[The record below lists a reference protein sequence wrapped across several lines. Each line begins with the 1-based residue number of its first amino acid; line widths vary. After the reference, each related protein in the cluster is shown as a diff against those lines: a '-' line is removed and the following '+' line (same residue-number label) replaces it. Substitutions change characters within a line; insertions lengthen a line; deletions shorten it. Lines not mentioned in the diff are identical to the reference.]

1 MFIYVTEEIMT
12 STQILLLCLCGAAFL
27 VIGLITAI
35 GSTYSLKGIPSKPVG
50 NGQHGTARFA
60 TPKEISR
67 TYKQIPYTPGLW
79 RRGEQLPKVDG
90 LIVGCVER
98 GGQMTALVDD
108 SDIHT
113 LMIGASGVGKTAN
126 FLYPNIEYCC
136 AAGMSFVTT
145 DSKGDLYRNT
155 ATIADKYYGYKV
167 SVIDLRNPTRSSGY
181 NMLYLVNKYMDLY
194 KACGKLEFKAKAEK
208 FAKITAKTIISADGN
223 ISSMGQNA
231 FFYESAEG
239 LITSV
244 ILLVAEFCPP
254 EKRHIISVFKLIQEL
269 LAPTS
274 GKEPTAFQKLINM
287 LPSENKARWFAGAAL
302 NSSEQ
307 AMASV
312 MSTALSRLNAFIDSE
327 LEQILCFDTSIDVEE
342 FCSRKSAIYLVLP
355 EEDATKHFLISLIFQ
370 QLYREM
376 LTVADDRGGQVEKRV
391 MFYADEIGTLPKID
405 GLEMIFS
412 ASRSRKISIVA
423 IIQSLAQF
431 EKTYGKEG
439 AEIIVD
445 NCQCTLFGSFAPN
458 SKTAEEMSR
467 NLGKQTVLSGSVTK
481 SSGRDGGSKS
491 LQMIERPLMTV
502 DELKSMPKG
511 HFIVMKTGCH
521 PMRTRLK
528 LFFKWGIQFEEAY
541 SIEEKFERKVQY
553 ADREEVETAVMERF
567 PTKMI
572 PPVPMEHEDELL
584 VNKLNESA
592 VRRKSPRT
600 RGSKEK

>member
-1 MFIYVTEEIMT
+1 MKYLCNGGKMT
-12 STQILLLCLCGAAFL
+12 SSQILLLCICGAAFL
-27 VIGLITAI
+27 IIGLIAAI
-35 GSTYSLKGIPSKPVG
+35 GSTYSLKGIPNKPVG

-60 TPKEISR
+60 TPREVSN
-67 TYKQIPYTPGLW
+67 TYKQIPYTPELW
-79 RRGEQLPKVDG
+79 RKGLQFPTVDG
-90 LIVGCVER
+90 LIVGCNEGV
-98 GGQMTALVDD
+98 GGMTALVDD
-108 SDIHT
+108 ADIHT

-155 ATIADKYYGYKV
+155 ATIAEKYYGYKI

-194 KACGKLEFKAKAEK
+194 KKENKLEFKAKAEK

-223 ISSMGQNA
+223 ISNMGQNA
-231 FFYESAEG
+231 FFYECAEG
-239 LITSV
+239 LITAV

-254 EKRHIISVFKLIQEL
+254 EKRHIISVFKLIQDL
-269 LAPTS
+269 LAPSS
-274 GKEPTAFQKLINM
+274 GKGQTQFQRLIEL
-287 LPSENKARWFAGAAL
+287 LPSEHKARWFAGAAL

-312 MSTALSRLNAFIDSE
+312 MSTALSRLNAFLDSE

-342 FCSRKSAIYLVLP
+342 FCNHKSAIYLVLP

-376 LTVADDRGGQVEKRV
+376 LTVADEKGGQLDKRV

-431 EKTYGKEG
+431 EKTYGREG
-439 AEIIVD
+439 CEIIVD

-467 NLGKQTVLSGSVTK
+467 NLGKQTILSGSVTK
-481 SSGRDGGSKS
+481 SARPEGGSKS

-511 HFIVMKTGCH
+511 HFVVMKTGCH

-528 LFFKWGIQFEEAY
+528 LFLQWGIRFDKKPYEIPEQSA
-541 SIEEKFERKVQY
+541 RKVYY
-553 ADREEVETAVMERF
+553 ADKRELETAIITRYPPAASDPVEYREELGDER
-567 PTKMI
+567 
-572 PPVPMEHEDELL
+572 
-584 VNKLNESA
+584 
-592 VRRKSPRT
+592 VRRGARSRSP
-600 RGSKEK
+600 KVK

>member
-1 MFIYVTEEIMT
+1 ME
-12 STQILLLCLCGAAFL
+12 STQILTLCLFGAAFL
-27 VIGLITAI
+27 VIGLIVAI
-35 GSTYSLKGIPSKPVG
+35 GSTYSLKGIPNKPVG

-60 TPKEISR
+60 TPREISN
-67 TYKQIPYTPGLW
+67 TYKQIPYTPELW
-79 RRGEQLPKVDG
+79 RKGQQLPTVDG
-90 LIVGCVER
+90 LIVGCNEGV
-98 GGQMTALVDD
+98 GGMTALVDD
-108 SDIHT
+108 ADIHT

-136 AAGMSFVTT
+136 AAGMSFITT

-155 ATIADKYYGYKV
+155 ATIAEKYYGYKI

-194 KACGKLEFKAKAEK
+194 KKEDKLEFKAKAEK

-223 ISSMGQNA
+223 ISNMGQNA
-231 FFYESAEG
+231 FFYECAEG
-239 LITSV
+239 LITAV

-254 EKRHIISVFKLIQEL
+254 EKRHIISVFKLIQDL
-269 LAPTS
+269 LAPSS
-274 GKEPTAFQKLINM
+274 GKGQTQFQRLIEL
-287 LPSENKARWFAGAAL
+287 LPSEHKARWFAGAAL

-312 MSTALSRLNAFIDSE
+312 MSTALSRLNAFLDSE

-342 FCSRKSAIYLVLP
+342 FCNRKSAIYLVLP

-376 LTVADDRGGQVEKRV
+376 LTVADEKGGQLDKRV

-439 AEIIVD
+439 CEIIVD

-467 NLGKQTVLSGSVTK
+467 NLGKQTILSGSVTK
-481 SSGRDGGSKS
+481 SARADGGSKS

-511 HFIVMKTGCH
+511 HFVVMKTGCH

-528 LFFKWGIQFEEAY
+528 LFLQWGIRFDKKPYEIPEQSA
-541 SIEEKFERKVQY
+541 RKVHY
-553 ADREEVETAVMERF
+553 ADKRELETAIITRYPPAAPDPVEYREELGDER
-567 PTKMI
+567 
-572 PPVPMEHEDELL
+572 
-584 VNKLNESA
+584 
-592 VRRKSPRT
+592 VRRGARSRSP
-600 RGSKEK
+600 KVK

>member
-1 MFIYVTEEIMT
+1 MT
-12 STQILLLCLCGAAFL
+12 SSQILLLCICGAAFL
-27 VIGLITAI
+27 IIGLIAAI
-35 GSTYSLKGIPSKPVG
+35 GSTYSLKGIPNKPVG
-50 NGQHGTARFA
+50 NGQHGTSRFA
-60 TPKEISR
+60 TPREVSN
-67 TYKQIPYTPGLW
+67 TYKHIPYTPELW
-79 RRGEQLPKVDG
+79 RNGQQFPTVDG
-90 LIVGCVER
+90 LIVGCNESV
-98 GGQMTALVDD
+98 GGMTALVDD
-108 SDIHT
+108 ADIHT
-113 LMIGASGVGKTAN
+113 LMVGASGVGKTAN

-155 ATIADKYYGYKV
+155 ATIAEKYYGYKI

-194 KACGKLEFKAKAEK
+194 KKEDKLEFKAKAEK

-223 ISSMGQNA
+223 ISNMGQNA
-231 FFYESAEG
+231 FFYECAEG
-239 LITSV
+239 LITAV

-254 EKRHIISVFKLIQEL
+254 EKRHIISVFKLIQDL
-269 LAPTS
+269 LAPSS
-274 GKEPTAFQKLINM
+274 GKGQTQFQRLIEL
-287 LPSENKARWFAGAAL
+287 LPSEHKARWFAGAAL

-312 MSTALSRLNAFIDSE
+312 MSTALSRLNAFLDSE

-342 FCSRKSAIYLVLP
+342 FCNSKSAIYLVLP

-376 LTVADDRGGQVEKRV
+376 LTVADEKGGQLDKRV

-439 AEIIVD
+439 CEIIVD

-467 NLGKQTVLSGSVTK
+467 NLGKQTILSGSVTK
-481 SSGRDGGSKS
+481 SARPDGGSKS

-511 HFIVMKTGCH
+511 HFVVMKTGCH
-521 PMRTRLK
+521 PMKTRLK
-528 LFFKWGIQFEEAY
+528 LFLQWGIRFDKKPYEIPEQSA
-541 SIEEKFERKVQY
+541 RKVHY
-553 ADREEVETAVMERF
+553 ADKRELEAAIITKYPPAAPDSVEYREELGDISSAKR
-567 PTKMI
+567 I
-572 PPVPMEHEDELL
+572 P
-584 VNKLNESA
+584 KT
-592 VRRKSPRT
+592 RRRIS
-600 RGSKEK
+600 E

>member
-1 MFIYVTEEIMT
+1 MT
-12 STQILLLCLCGAAFL
+12 SSQILLLCLCGAAFL
-27 VIGLITAI
+27 IIGLIAAI
-35 GSTYSLKGIPSKPVG
+35 GSTYSLKGIPNKPVG

-60 TPKEISR
+60 TPREISN
-67 TYKQIPYTPGLW
+67 TYKQIPYTPELW
-79 RRGEQLPKVDG
+79 RKGQQLPTVDG
-90 LIVGCVER
+90 LIVGCNEGV
-98 GGQMTALVDD
+98 GGMTALVDD
-108 SDIHT
+108 ADIHT

-155 ATIADKYYGYKV
+155 ATIAEKYYGYKI

-194 KACGKLEFKAKAEK
+194 KKEDKLEFKAKAEK

-223 ISSMGQNA
+223 ISNMGQNA
-231 FFYESAEG
+231 FFYECAEG
-239 LITSV
+239 LITAV

-254 EKRHIISVFKLIQEL
+254 EKRHIISVFKLIQDL
-269 LAPTS
+269 LAPS
-274 GKEPTAFQKLINM
+274 NGKDQTQFQRLIDL
-287 LPSENKARWFAGAAL
+287 LPSEHKARWFAGAAL

-312 MSTALSRLNAFIDSE
+312 MSTALSRLNAFLDSE

-342 FCSRKSAIYLVLP
+342 FCNSKSAIYLVLP

-376 LTVADDRGGQVEKRV
+376 LTVADEKGGQLDKRV

-431 EKTYGKEG
+431 EKTYGREG
-439 AEIIVD
+439 CEIIVD

-467 NLGKQTVLSGSVTK
+467 NLGKQTILSGSVTK
-481 SSGRDGGSKS
+481 SARPEGGSKS

-511 HFIVMKTGCH
+511 HFVVMKTGCH
-521 PMRTRLK
+521 PMRTKLK
-528 LFFKWGIQFEEAY
+528 LFLQWGILFDKKPYEIPEQSA
-541 SIEEKFERKVQY
+541 RKVHY
-553 ADREEVETAVMERF
+553 ADKRELETAIITRYPPAAPDPVEYREELGDER
-567 PTKMI
+567 
-572 PPVPMEHEDELL
+572 
-584 VNKLNESA
+584 
-592 VRRKSPRT
+592 VRRGTRIRSP
-600 RGSKEK
+600 KVK

>member
-1 MFIYVTEEIMT
+1 MT
-12 STQILLLCLCGAAFL
+12 SSQILLLCICGAAFL
-27 VIGLITAI
+27 IIGLIAAI
-35 GSTYSLKGIPSKPVG
+35 GSTYYLKGIPNKPVG

-60 TPKEISR
+60 TPREISN
-67 TYKQIPYTPGLW
+67 TYKQILYTPEMW
-79 RRGEQLPKVDG
+79 RKGQQLPTVDG
-90 LIVGCVER
+90 LIVGCNEGV
-98 GGQMTALVDD
+98 GGMTALVDD
-108 SDIHT
+108 ADIHT

-155 ATIADKYYGYKV
+155 ATIAEKYYGYKI

-194 KACGKLEFKAKAEK
+194 KKEDKLEFKAKAEK

-223 ISSMGQNA
+223 ISNMGQNA
-231 FFYESAEG
+231 FFYECAEG
-239 LITSV
+239 LITAV

-254 EKRHIISVFKLIQEL
+254 EKRHIISVFKLIQDL
-269 LAPTS
+269 LAPS
-274 GKEPTAFQKLINM
+274 NGKGQTQFQRLIEL
-287 LPSENKARWFAGAAL
+287 LPSEHKVRWFAGAAL

-312 MSTALSRLNAFIDSE
+312 MSTALSRLNAFLDSE

-342 FCSRKSAIYLVLP
+342 FCNHKSAIYLVLP

-376 LTVADDRGGQVEKRV
+376 LTVADEKGGQLDKRV

-431 EKTYGKEG
+431 EKTYGREG
-439 AEIIVD
+439 CEIIVD

-467 NLGKQTVLSGSVTK
+467 NLGKQTILSGSVTK
-481 SSGRDGGSKS
+481 SARPEGGSKS

-511 HFIVMKTGCH
+511 HFVVMKTGCH

-528 LFFKWGIQFEEAY
+528 LFLQWGIRFDKKPYEIPEQSA
-541 SIEEKFERKVQY
+541 RKVHY
-553 ADREEVETAVMERF
+553 ADKRELEAAIITRYPPAAPDPMEYREELGDALS
-567 PTKMI
+567 TKRI
-572 PPVPMEHEDELL
+572 P
-584 VNKLNESA
+584 KT
-592 VRRKSPRT
+592 RRHMS
-600 RGSKEK
+600 E

>member
-1 MFIYVTEEIMT
+1 MT
-12 STQILLLCLCGAAFL
+12 SSQILLLCLCGAAFL
-27 VIGLITAI
+27 IIGLIAAI
-35 GSTYSLKGIPSKPVG
+35 GSTYSLKGIPNKPVG

-60 TPKEISR
+60 TPREVSN
-67 TYKQIPYTPGLW
+67 TYKQIPYTPELW
-79 RRGEQLPKVDG
+79 RKGQQLPTVDG
-90 LIVGCVER
+90 LIVSCKEGM
-98 GGQMTALVDD
+98 GGMTALVDD
-108 SDIHT
+108 ADIHT

-155 ATIADKYYGYKV
+155 ATIAEKYYGYKI

-194 KACGKLEFKAKAEK
+194 KKEDKLEFKAKAEK

-223 ISSMGQNA
+223 VSNMGQNA
-231 FFYESAEG
+231 FFYECAEG
-239 LITSV
+239 LITAV

-254 EKRHIISVFKLIQEL
+254 EKRHIISVFKLIQDL
-269 LAPTS
+269 LAPS
-274 GKEPTAFQKLINM
+274 NGKGQTQFQRLIDL
-287 LPSENKARWFAGAAL
+287 LPSEHKARWFAGAAL

-312 MSTALSRLNAFIDSE
+312 MSTALSRLNAFLDSE

-342 FCSRKSAIYLVLP
+342 FCNHKSAIYLVLP

-376 LTVADDRGGQVEKRV
+376 LTVADEKGGQLDKRV

-439 AEIIVD
+439 CEIIVD

-467 NLGKQTVLSGSVTK
+467 NLGKQTILSGSVTK
-481 SSGRDGGSKS
+481 SARADGGSKS

-511 HFIVMKTGCH
+511 HFVVMKTGCH
-521 PMRTRLK
+521 PMKTRLK
-528 LFFKWGIQFEEAY
+528 LFLQWGIRFDKKPYEIPEQSA
-541 SIEEKFERKVQY
+541 RKVHY
-553 ADREEVETAVMERF
+553 ADKCELETAIITRYPPAAPDSVEYREELVDER
-567 PTKMI
+567 I
-572 PPVPMEHEDELL
+572 RRG
-584 VNKLNESA
+584 
-592 VRRKSPRT
+592 VRGRSP
-600 RGSKEK
+600 KVK

>member
-1 MFIYVTEEIMT
+1 MT
-12 STQILLLCLCGAAFL
+12 SSQILLLCICGAAFL
-27 VIGLITAI
+27 IIGLIAAI
-35 GSTYSLKGIPSKPVG
+35 GSTYYLKGIPNKPVG

-60 TPKEISR
+60 TPREISN
-67 TYKQIPYTPGLW
+67 TYKQILYTPEMW
-79 RRGEQLPKVDG
+79 RKGQQLPTVDG
-90 LIVGCVER
+90 LIVGCNEGV
-98 GGQMTALVDD
+98 GGMTALVDD
-108 SDIHT
+108 ADIHT

-155 ATIADKYYGYKV
+155 ATIAEKYYGYKI

-194 KACGKLEFKAKAEK
+194 KKEDKLEFKAKAEK

-223 ISSMGQNA
+223 ISNMGQNA
-231 FFYESAEG
+231 FFYECAEG
-239 LITSV
+239 LITAV

-254 EKRHIISVFKLIQEL
+254 EKRHIISVFKLIQDL
-269 LAPTS
+269 LAPS
-274 GKEPTAFQKLINM
+274 NGKGQTQFQRLIEL
-287 LPSENKARWFAGAAL
+287 LPSEHKVRWFAGAAL

-312 MSTALSRLNAFIDSE
+312 MSTALSRLNAFLDSE

-342 FCSRKSAIYLVLP
+342 FCNHKSAIYLVLP

-376 LTVADDRGGQVEKRV
+376 LTVADEKGGQLDKQV

-431 EKTYGKEG
+431 EKTYGREG
-439 AEIIVD
+439 CEIIVD

-467 NLGKQTVLSGSVTK
+467 NLGKQTILSGSVTK
-481 SSGRDGGSKS
+481 SARPEGGSKS

-511 HFIVMKTGCH
+511 HFVVMKTGCH

-528 LFFKWGIQFEEAY
+528 LFLQWGIRFDKKPYEIPEQSA
-541 SIEEKFERKVQY
+541 RKVHY
-553 ADREEVETAVMERF
+553 ADKRELEAAIITRYPPAAPEPMEYREELGDALS
-567 PTKMI
+567 TKRI
-572 PPVPMEHEDELL
+572 P
-584 VNKLNESA
+584 KT
-592 VRRKSPRT
+592 RRHMS
-600 RGSKEK
+600 E

>member
-1 MFIYVTEEIMT
+1 MN
-12 STQILLLCLCGAAFL
+12 SSQILMLCLCGVFFI
-27 VIGLITAI
+27 VIAVLAAI
-35 GSTYSLKGIPSKPVG
+35 GNLYSLRGIPNRPVG

-60 TPKEISR
+60 TNSEVTQ
-67 TYKQIPYTPGLW
+67 TYKQIPYTPKLW
-79 RRGEQLPKVDG
+79 RNGEHLPTVDG

-98 GGQMTALVDD
+98 AGTMTALVDD
-108 SDIHT
+108 ADIHT

-155 ATIADKYYGYKV
+155 ATIAERYYGYKI

-181 NMLYLVNKYMDLY
+181 NMLYLVNKYMDMY
-194 KACGKLEFKAKAEK
+194 KSEGKLEYKAKSEK
-208 FAKITAKTIISADGN
+208 YAKITAKTIISAGGDVSN
-223 ISSMGQNA
+223 MGQNT
-231 FFYESAEG
+231 FFYEAAEG
-239 LITSV
+239 LLTAV
-244 ILLVAEFCPP
+244 ILLVAEFCTP
-254 EKRHIISVFKLIQEL
+254 EKRHIISVFKLIQDL
-269 LAPTS
+269 LAPS
-274 GKEPTAFQKLINM
+274 GTKGVSRFQMLIDK
-287 LPSENKARWFAGAAL
+287 LPSEHKARWFAGAAL

-312 MSTALSRLNAFIDSE
+312 MSTALSRLNSFIDSE

-342 FCSRKSAIYLVLP
+342 FCSCKFAIYLVLP

-370 QLYREM
+370 QLYREI
-376 LTVADDRGGQVEKRV
+376 LTVADEKGGTLDKRV
-391 MFYADEIGTLPKID
+391 MFYMDEVGTLPKID

-412 ASRSRKISIVA
+412 ASRSRKVSIVA

-445 NCQCTLFGSFAPN
+445 NCQCTLFGAFAPN

-467 NLGKQTVLSGSVTK
+467 NLGKQTVLSGTVTR
-481 SSGRDGGSKS
+481 SSGNVGGSRQ
-491 LQMIERPLMTV
+491 LQMIERSLMTV
-502 DELKSMPKG
+502 DELKSMPNG

-521 PMRTRLK
+521 PMKTQLK

-541 SIEEKFERKVQY
+541 SIKEKSERKVQY
-553 ADREEVETAVMERF
+553 ADREEVEVAVEERYPYKPAPIEF
-567 PTKMI
+567 AEYEEPLPKRHSPKT
-572 PPVPMEHEDELL
+572 
-584 VNKLNESA
+584 
-592 VRRKSPRT
+592 RR
-600 RGSKEK
+600 

>member
-1 MFIYVTEEIMT
+1 MT
-12 STQILLLCLCGAAFL
+12 SSQILLLCICGAAFL
-27 VIGLITAI
+27 IIGLIAAI
-35 GSTYSLKGIPSKPVG
+35 GSTYYLKGIPNKPVG

-60 TPKEISR
+60 TPREISN
-67 TYKQIPYTPGLW
+67 TYKQILYTPEMW
-79 RRGEQLPKVDG
+79 RKGQQLPTVDG
-90 LIVGCVER
+90 LIVGCNEGV
-98 GGQMTALVDD
+98 GGMTALVDD
-108 SDIHT
+108 ADIHT

-155 ATIADKYYGYKV
+155 ATIAEKYYGYKI

-194 KACGKLEFKAKAEK
+194 KKEDKLEFKAKAEK

-223 ISSMGQNA
+223 ISNMGQNA
-231 FFYESAEG
+231 FFYECAEG
-239 LITSV
+239 LITAV

-254 EKRHIISVFKLIQEL
+254 EKRHIISVFKLIQDL
-269 LAPTS
+269 LAPS
-274 GKEPTAFQKLINM
+274 NGKGQTQFQRLIEL
-287 LPSENKARWFAGAAL
+287 LPSEHKVRWFAGAAL

-312 MSTALSRLNAFIDSE
+312 MSTALSRLNAFLDSE

-342 FCSRKSAIYLVLP
+342 FCNHKSAIYLVLP

-376 LTVADDRGGQVEKRV
+376 LTVADEKGGQLDKRV

-431 EKTYGKEG
+431 EKTYGREG
-439 AEIIVD
+439 CEIIVD
-445 NCQCTLFGSFAPN
+445 NCQCTLFGSFALN

-467 NLGKQTVLSGSVTK
+467 NLGKQTILSGSVTK
-481 SSGRDGGSKS
+481 SARPEGGSKS

-511 HFIVMKTGCH
+511 HFVVMKTGCH

-528 LFFKWGIQFEEAY
+528 LFLQWGIRFDKKPYEIPEQSA
-541 SIEEKFERKVQY
+541 RKVHY
-553 ADREEVETAVMERF
+553 ADKRELEAAIITRYPPAAPDPMEYREELGDALS
-567 PTKMI
+567 TKRI
-572 PPVPMEHEDELL
+572 P
-584 VNKLNESA
+584 KT
-592 VRRKSPRT
+592 RRHMS
-600 RGSKEK
+600 E

>member
-1 MFIYVTEEIMT
+1 ME
-12 STQILLLCLCGAAFL
+12 STQILTLCLFGAAFL
-27 VIGLITAI
+27 VIGLIVAI
-35 GSTYSLKGIPSKPVG
+35 GSTYSLKGIPNKPVG

-60 TPKEISR
+60 TPREISN
-67 TYKQIPYTPGLW
+67 TYKQIPYTPELW
-79 RRGEQLPKVDG
+79 RKGQQLPTVDG
-90 LIVGCVER
+90 LIVGCNESV
-98 GGQMTALVDD
+98 GGMTALVDD
-108 SDIHT
+108 ADIHT

-155 ATIADKYYGYKV
+155 ATIAEKYYGYKI

-194 KACGKLEFKAKAEK
+194 KKEDKLEFKAKAEK

-223 ISSMGQNA
+223 ISNMGQNA
-231 FFYESAEG
+231 FFYECAEG
-239 LITSV
+239 LITAV

-254 EKRHIISVFKLIQEL
+254 EKRHIISVFKLIQDL
-269 LAPTS
+269 LAPSS
-274 GKEPTAFQKLINM
+274 GKGQTQFQRLIEL
-287 LPSENKARWFAGAAL
+287 LPSEHKARWFAGAAL

-312 MSTALSRLNAFIDSE
+312 MSTALSRLNAFLDSE

-342 FCSRKSAIYLVLP
+342 FCNRKSAIYLVLP

-376 LTVADDRGGQVEKRV
+376 LTVADEKGGQLDKRV

-439 AEIIVD
+439 CEIIVD

-467 NLGKQTVLSGSVTK
+467 NLGKQTILSGSVTK
-481 SSGRDGGSKS
+481 SARADGGSKS

-511 HFIVMKTGCH
+511 HFVVMKTGCH

-528 LFFKWGIQFEEAY
+528 LFLQWGIRFDKKPYEIPEQSA
-541 SIEEKFERKVQY
+541 RKVHY
-553 ADREEVETAVMERF
+553 ADKRELETAIVTRYPPAVPDPVEYREELGDER
-567 PTKMI
+567 
-572 PPVPMEHEDELL
+572 
-584 VNKLNESA
+584 
-592 VRRKSPRT
+592 VRRGARSRSP
-600 RGSKEK
+600 KVK

>member
-1 MFIYVTEEIMT
+1 MT
-12 STQILLLCLCGAAFL
+12 SSQILLLCICGAAFL
-27 VIGLITAI
+27 IIGLIAAI
-35 GSTYSLKGIPSKPVG
+35 GSTYYLKGIPNKPVG

-60 TPKEISR
+60 TPREISN
-67 TYKQIPYTPGLW
+67 TYKQILYTPEMW
-79 RRGEQLPKVDG
+79 RKGQQLPTVDG
-90 LIVGCVER
+90 LIVGCNEGV
-98 GGQMTALVDD
+98 GGMTALVDD
-108 SDIHT
+108 ADIHT

-155 ATIADKYYGYKV
+155 ATIAEKYYGYKI

-194 KACGKLEFKAKAEK
+194 KKEDKLEFKAKAEK

-223 ISSMGQNA
+223 ISNMGQNA
-231 FFYESAEG
+231 FFYECAEG
-239 LITSV
+239 LITAV

-254 EKRHIISVFKLIQEL
+254 EKRHIISVFKLIQDL
-269 LAPTS
+269 LAPS
-274 GKEPTAFQKLINM
+274 NGKGQTQFQRLIEL
-287 LPSENKARWFAGAAL
+287 LPSEHKVRWFAGAAL

-312 MSTALSRLNAFIDSE
+312 MSTALSRLNAFLDSE

-342 FCSRKSAIYLVLP
+342 FCNHKSAIYLVLP

-376 LTVADDRGGQVEKRV
+376 LTVADEKGGQLDKRV

-423 IIQSLAQF
+423 IIQSLAQV
-431 EKTYGKEG
+431 EKTYGREG
-439 AEIIVD
+439 CEIIVD

-467 NLGKQTVLSGSVTK
+467 NLGKQTILSGSVTK
-481 SSGRDGGSKS
+481 SARPEGGSKS

-511 HFIVMKTGCH
+511 HFVVMKTGCH

-528 LFFKWGIQFEEAY
+528 LFLQWGIRFDKKPYEIPEQSA
-541 SIEEKFERKVQY
+541 RKVHY
-553 ADREEVETAVMERF
+553 ADKRELEAAIITRYPPAAPDPMEYREELGDALS
-567 PTKMI
+567 TKRI
-572 PPVPMEHEDELL
+572 P
-584 VNKLNESA
+584 KT
-592 VRRKSPRT
+592 RRHMS
-600 RGSKEK
+600 E

>member
-1 MFIYVTEEIMT
+1 MT
-12 STQILLLCLCGAAFL
+12 SSQILLLCICGAAFL
-27 VIGLITAI
+27 IIGLIAAI
-35 GSTYSLKGIPSKPVG
+35 GSTYYLKGIPNKPVG

-60 TPKEISR
+60 TPREISN
-67 TYKQIPYTPGLW
+67 TYKQILYTPEMW
-79 RRGEQLPKVDG
+79 RKGQQLPTVDG
-90 LIVGCVER
+90 LIVGCNEGV
-98 GGQMTALVDD
+98 GGMTALVDD
-108 SDIHT
+108 ADIHT

-155 ATIADKYYGYKV
+155 ATIAEKYYGYKI

-181 NMLYLVNKYMDLY
+181 NMLYIVNKYMDLY
-194 KACGKLEFKAKAEK
+194 KKEDKLEFKAKAEK

-223 ISSMGQNA
+223 ISNMGQNA
-231 FFYESAEG
+231 FFYECAEG
-239 LITSV
+239 LITAV

-254 EKRHIISVFKLIQEL
+254 EKRHIISVFKLIQDL
-269 LAPTS
+269 LAPS
-274 GKEPTAFQKLINM
+274 NGKGQTQFQRLIEL
-287 LPSENKARWFAGAAL
+287 LPSEHKVRWFAGAAL

-312 MSTALSRLNAFIDSE
+312 MSTALSRLNAFLDSE

-342 FCSRKSAIYLVLP
+342 FCNHKSAIYLVLP

-376 LTVADDRGGQVEKRV
+376 LTVADEKGGQLDKRV

-431 EKTYGKEG
+431 EKTYGREG
-439 AEIIVD
+439 CEIIVD

-467 NLGKQTVLSGSVTK
+467 NLGKQTILSGSVTK
-481 SSGRDGGSKS
+481 SARPEGGSKS

-511 HFIVMKTGCH
+511 HFVVMKTGCH

-528 LFFKWGIQFEEAY
+528 LFLQWGIRFDKKPYEIPEQSA
-541 SIEEKFERKVQY
+541 RKVHY
-553 ADREEVETAVMERF
+553 ADKRELEAAIITRYPPAAPDPMEYREELGDALS
-567 PTKMI
+567 TKRI
-572 PPVPMEHEDELL
+572 P
-584 VNKLNESA
+584 KT
-592 VRRKSPRT
+592 RRHMS
-600 RGSKEK
+600 E

>member
-1 MFIYVTEEIMT
+1 ME

-27 VIGLITAI
+27 IIGLISAI
-35 GSTYSLKGIPSKPVG
+35 GSTYSLKEIPNKPTG
-50 NGQHGTARFA
+50 NGQQGTARLA
-60 TPKEISR
+60 TPREVSN
-67 TYKQIPYTPGLW
+67 TYKQIPYTPELW
-79 RRGEQLPKVDG
+79 RKRQQLPTVDG
-90 LIVGCVER
+90 LIVGCNDGVR
-98 GGQMTALVDD
+98 GMTALVDD
-108 SDIHT
+108 ADIHT

-155 ATIADKYYGYKV
+155 ATIAEKYYGYKI

-194 KACGKLEFKAKAEK
+194 KKENKLEYKAKAKK

-223 ISSMGQNA
+223 ISNMGQNA
-231 FFYESAEG
+231 FFYECAEG
-239 LITSV
+239 LITAV

-254 EKRHIISVFKLIQEL
+254 EKRHIISVFKLIQDL
-269 LAPTS
+269 LSPSNVKGQTQ
-274 GKEPTAFQKLINM
+274 FQKLLDL
-287 LPSENKARWFAGAAL
+287 LPSEHKARWFAGAAL

-312 MSTALSRLNAFIDSE
+312 MSTALSRLNAFLDSE

-342 FCSRKSAIYLVLP
+342 FCNRKSAIYLVLP

-376 LTVADDRGGQVEKRV
+376 LTVADEKGGQLDKRV

-431 EKTYGKEG
+431 EKTYGREG
-439 AEIIVD
+439 CEIIVD

-467 NLGKQTVLSGSVTK
+467 NLGKQTILSGSVTK
-481 SSGRDGGSKS
+481 SARPEGGSKS

-511 HFIVMKTGCH
+511 HFVVMKTGCH
-521 PMRTRLK
+521 PMKTRLK
-528 LFFKWGIQFEEAY
+528 LFLQWGIRFDKKPYEIPEQSA
-541 SIEEKFERKVQY
+541 RKVHY
-553 ADREEVETAVMERF
+553 ADKRELETAIMTKNPPAAPNPIEYREECGDISN
-567 PTKMI
+567 TK
-572 PPVPMEHEDELL
+572 
-584 VNKLNESA
+584 
-592 VRRKSPRT
+592 RT
-600 RGSKEK
+600 PKTQKYI

>member
-1 MFIYVTEEIMT
+1 MT
-12 STQILLLCLCGAAFL
+12 SSQILLLCICGAAFL
-27 VIGLITAI
+27 IMGLIAAI
-35 GSTYSLKGIPSKPVG
+35 GSTYSLKGIPNKPVG

-60 TPKEISR
+60 TPREISS
-67 TYKQIPYTPGLW
+67 TYKQIPYTPELW
-79 RRGEQLPKVDG
+79 RKGQQFPTVDG
-90 LIVGCVER
+90 LIVGCNESV
-98 GGQMTALVDD
+98 GGVTALVDD
-108 SDIHT
+108 ADIHT

-155 ATIADKYYGYKV
+155 ATIAEKYYGYKI

-194 KACGKLEFKAKAEK
+194 KKEDKLEFKAKAEK

-223 ISSMGQNA
+223 ISNMGQNA
-231 FFYESAEG
+231 FFYECAEG
-239 LITSV
+239 LITAV

-254 EKRHIISVFKLIQEL
+254 EKRHIISVFKLIQDL
-269 LAPTS
+269 LAPS
-274 GKEPTAFQKLINM
+274 NGKGQTQFQRLIEL
-287 LPSENKARWFAGAAL
+287 LPSEHKARWFAGAAI

-312 MSTALSRLNAFIDSE
+312 MSTALSRLNAFLDSE
-327 LEQILCFDTSIDVEE
+327 LEQILCFDTSTDVEE
-342 FCSRKSAIYLVLP
+342 FCNHKSAIYLVLP

-376 LTVADDRGGQVEKRV
+376 LTVADEKGGQLDKRV

-439 AEIIVD
+439 CEIIVD

-458 SKTAEEMSR
+458 SKTAEEMSH
-467 NLGKQTVLSGSVTK
+467 NLGKQTILSGSVTK
-481 SSGRDGGSKS
+481 SARADGGSKS

-511 HFIVMKTGCH
+511 HFVVMKTGCH
-521 PMRTRLK
+521 PMKTRLK
-528 LFFKWGIQFEEAY
+528 LFLQWGIRFDKKPYEIPEQSA
-541 SIEEKFERKVQY
+541 RKVHY
-553 ADREEVETAVMERF
+553 ADKRELEAAIITRYPPAPAPVKYREELGDISSAKR
-567 PTKMI
+567 I
-572 PPVPMEHEDELL
+572 P
-584 VNKLNESA
+584 KT
-592 VRRKSPRT
+592 RRRIS
-600 RGSKEK
+600 E

>member
-1 MFIYVTEEIMT
+1 MT
-12 STQILLLCLCGAAFL
+12 SSQILLLCICGAAFII
-27 VIGLITAI
+27 IGLIAAI
-35 GSTYSLKGIPSKPVG
+35 GSTYSLKGIPNKPVG

-60 TPKEISR
+60 TPREVSN
-67 TYKQIPYTPGLW
+67 TYKQIPYTPELW
-79 RRGEQLPKVDG
+79 RKGQQLPTVDG
-90 LIVGCVER
+90 LIVGCNEGV
-98 GGQMTALVDD
+98 GGMTALVDD
-108 SDIHT
+108 ADIHT

-155 ATIADKYYGYKV
+155 ATIAEKYYGYKI

-194 KACGKLEFKAKAEK
+194 KKEDKLEFKAKAEK

-223 ISSMGQNA
+223 ISNMGQNA
-231 FFYESAEG
+231 FFYECAEG
-239 LITSV
+239 LITAV

-254 EKRHIISVFKLIQEL
+254 EKRHIISVFKLIQDL
-269 LAPTS
+269 LAPS
-274 GKEPTAFQKLINM
+274 NGKGQTQFQRLIEL
-287 LPSENKARWFAGAAL
+287 LPSEHKARWFAGAAL

-312 MSTALSRLNAFIDSE
+312 MSTALSRLNAFLDSE

-342 FCSRKSAIYLVLP
+342 FCNHKSAIYLVLP

-376 LTVADDRGGQVEKRV
+376 LTVADEKGGQLDKRV

-431 EKTYGKEG
+431 EKTYGREG
-439 AEIIVD
+439 CEIIVD

-467 NLGKQTVLSGSVTK
+467 NLGKQTILSGSVTK
-481 SSGRDGGSKS
+481 SARADGGSKS

-511 HFIVMKTGCH
+511 HFVVMKTGCH

-528 LFFKWGIQFEEAY
+528 LFLQWGIRFDKKPYEIPEQSA
-541 SIEEKFERKVQY
+541 RKVHY
-553 ADREEVETAVMERF
+553 ADKRELETAIITRYPPAAPDPVEYREELGDER
-567 PTKMI
+567 
-572 PPVPMEHEDELL
+572 
-584 VNKLNESA
+584 
-592 VRRKSPRT
+592 VRRGARSRSP
-600 RGSKEK
+600 KVK

>member
-1 MFIYVTEEIMT
+1 MT
-12 STQILLLCLCGAAFL
+12 SSQILLLCLCGAAFL
-27 VIGLITAI
+27 IIGLIAAI
-35 GSTYSLKGIPSKPVG
+35 GSTYSLKGIPNKPVG

-60 TPKEISR
+60 TPREISN
-67 TYKQIPYTPGLW
+67 TYKQIPYTPELW
-79 RRGEQLPKVDG
+79 RKGQQLPMVDG
-90 LIVGCVER
+90 LVVGCNEGV
-98 GGQMTALVDD
+98 GGMTALVDD
-108 SDIHT
+108 ADIHT

-155 ATIADKYYGYKV
+155 ATIAEKYYGYKI

-194 KACGKLEFKAKAEK
+194 KKEDKLEFKAKAEK

-223 ISSMGQNA
+223 ISNMGQNA
-231 FFYESAEG
+231 FFYECAEG
-239 LITSV
+239 LITAV

-254 EKRHIISVFKLIQEL
+254 EKRHIISVFKLIQDL
-269 LAPTS
+269 LAPSS
-274 GKEPTAFQKLINM
+274 GKGQTQFQRLIDL
-287 LPSENKARWFAGAAL
+287 LPSEHKARWFAGAAL

-312 MSTALSRLNAFIDSE
+312 MSTALSRLNAFLDSE

-342 FCSRKSAIYLVLP
+342 FCNNKSAIYLVLP
-355 EEDATKHFLISLIFQ
+355 EEDTTKHFLISLIFQ

-376 LTVADDRGGQVEKRV
+376 LTVADEKGGQLDKRV

-439 AEIIVD
+439 CEIIVD

-467 NLGKQTVLSGSVTK
+467 NLGKQTILSGSVTK
-481 SSGRDGGSKS
+481 SARADGGSKS

-511 HFIVMKTGCH
+511 HFVVMKTGCH

-528 LFFKWGIQFEEAY
+528 LFLQWGIRFD
-541 SIEEKFERKVQY
+541 EKPYEIPEQSARKVHY
-553 ADREEVETAVMERF
+553 ADKRELEAAIISRYPPAAPYPVEYREEFGDALSAKR
-567 PTKMI
+567 I
-572 PPVPMEHEDELL
+572 P
-584 VNKLNESA
+584 KT
-592 VRRKSPRT
+592 RRRMS
-600 RGSKEK
+600 E

>member
-1 MFIYVTEEIMT
+1 MEAKMT
-12 STQILLLCLCGAAFL
+12 SSQILLLCVCGAAFL
-27 VIGLITAI
+27 IIGLIATI
-35 GSTYSLKGIPSKPVG
+35 GSTYSLKGIPNKPVG

-60 TPKEISR
+60 TPREISN
-67 TYKQIPYTPGLW
+67 TYKQIPYTPELW
-79 RRGEQLPKVDG
+79 RKGQQLPTVDG
-90 LIVGCVER
+90 LIVGCNEGV
-98 GGQMTALVDD
+98 GGMTALVDD
-108 SDIHT
+108 ADVHT

-155 ATIADKYYGYKV
+155 ATIAEKYYGYKI

-194 KACGKLEFKAKAEK
+194 KKEDKLEFKAKAEK

-223 ISSMGQNA
+223 ISNMGQNA
-231 FFYESAEG
+231 FFYECAEG
-239 LITSV
+239 LITAV

-254 EKRHIISVFKLIQEL
+254 EKRHIISVFKLIQDL
-269 LAPTS
+269 LAPS
-274 GKEPTAFQKLINM
+274 NGKGQTQFQRLIEL
-287 LPSENKARWFAGAAL
+287 LPSEHKARWFAGAAL

-312 MSTALSRLNAFIDSE
+312 MSTALSRLNAFLDSE

-342 FCSRKSAIYLVLP
+342 FCNHKSAIYLVLP

-376 LTVADDRGGQVEKRV
+376 LTVADEKGGQLDKRV

-439 AEIIVD
+439 CEIIVD

-467 NLGKQTVLSGSVTK
+467 NLGKQTILSGSVTK
-481 SSGRDGGSKS
+481 SARVDGGSKS

-511 HFIVMKTGCH
+511 HFVVMKTGCH

-528 LFFKWGIQFEEAY
+528 LFLQWEIRFDKKPYEIPEQSA
-541 SIEEKFERKVQY
+541 RKVHY
-553 ADREEVETAVMERF
+553 ADKRELETAIITRY
-567 PTKMI
+567 
-572 PPVPMEHEDELL
+572 PPAAPDPVEYRDELGD
-584 VNKLNESA
+584 ER
-592 VRRKSPRT
+592 VRRGARSRSP
-600 RGSKEK
+600 KVK